1 MLLIMMKKILSTL
14 VIGLC
19 LTHPTFAQPASSE
32 SVKELM
38 KVTKSQ
44 DLYKQMNSYIE
55 QMISKTISEVEMQQ
69 GKPLNSQ
76 QKQVVANFAKKF
88 SNITV
93 EDMGWEKLE
102 PEFTRIYVTN
112 FTQEEIDG
120 LINFYKSP
128 VGQAAINKMPLV
140 MEQSMKLGQDLTKEA
155 MPKIIAAAKEM
166 VIELEKYE
174 K

>member
-1 MLLIMMKKILSTL
+1 M
-14 VIGLC
+14 
-19 LTHPTFAQPASSE
+19 
-32 SVKELM
+32 
-38 KVTKSQ
+38 
-44 DLYKQMNSYIE
+44 
-55 QMISKTISEVEMQQ
+55 
-69 GKPLNSQ
+69 
-76 QKQVVANFAKKF
+76 ANFAKKF